1 MKRSVLFI
9 SSVGVMTSHVYALEA
24 DQQAV
29 TNLPT
34 ISVKADKEIS
44 LKQEV
49 WQASSATKGLMQL
62 KDVPQIVNVVPKQ
75 VLREQTVTSMQGA
88 LQNVAGLS
96 FSVGD
101 GQRDQVMIRGFSAIT
116 DNYVDGIRD
125 DALYFRDMSNVERI
139 EVLKGPASVLY
150 GRGSAGGLVNKINKK
165 PIDQSL
171 REVSLI
177 GSTTG
182 QRRAEVDVNEKVAE
196 NVKVRLTGAV
206 EDSDGY
212 RDQAFL
218 KRQAVAPSVQWDITD
233 KTKLLLQ
240 ADYLHDNR
248 LADQGFPT
256 DPITG
261 KPVKTNPK
269 TFYGALNGKE
279 VGDVDTEISNQTISL
294 DHEFNDNFKYHG
306 AVRHYN
312 YSLDR
317 QYSVVSHQD
326 PDKNKLPA
334 DQIQLSQNKRI
345 RNEDG
350 VYVQQEL
357 SALFNTGFLKHNTL
371 IGVEY
376 SKQHKDEL
384 VWSKARQITN
394 IFNPQLENWTPLD
407 TNIDADTNNTNTF
420 ENYGVYLQDLMTVTD
435 QLKVLVGLRYDN
447 LSQDRDD
454 QSSKNVD
461 LNRTD
466 NTYSPRIGVVYQPVN
481 NLSLY
486 TSYNRSFQ
494 PLADSFV
501 FYKNSDDLRPTK
513 TENYEI
519 GAKWDVNDQ
528 LNVTLALFEMSQT
541 NIQNKDPNDPKGLT
555 AILAGEQKTKGV
567 ELSLTGH
574 LTDQLSVLAGYSYM
588 DGKIEKSAIGFTGN
602 HSALTPNNT
611 ANLWLKY
618 QINDHWYAA
627 VGGRGESSRFSAS
640 DNKNVLPGYAVVN
653 AALGYQSE
661 RYDVNLNL
669 NNLFDRDYFVSG
681 HSGANDSNMMGDPL
695 NAQVALRYRF

>member
-1 MKRSVLFI
+1 MKRSILFI
-9 SSVGVMTSHVYALEA
+9 SSVGVITGQVYAAET
-24 DQQAV
+24 DSQAV

-34 ISVKADKEIS
+34 ISVKAEKEIS

-49 WQASSATKGLMQL
+49 GQASSATKGLMQL

-75 VLREQTVTSMQGA
+75 ILREQTVTSMQGA

-125 DALYFRDMSNVERI
+125 DALYFRDMSNVERV

-165 PIDQSL
+165 PMDESL

-177 GSTTG
+177 GGTTG

-218 KRQAVAPSVQWDITD
+218 KRQAVAPSVQWDISD

-240 ADYLHDNR
+240 ADYLHDDR

-279 VGDVDTEISNQTISL
+279 VGDVDTEISSQTISL
-294 DHEFNDNFKYHG
+294 DHEFNDQLKYHG

-317 QYSVVSHQD
+317 QYSVDTH
-326 PDKNKLPA
+326 PA
-334 DQIQLSQNKRI
+334 DKSKITLTQNKRL

-350 VYVQQEL
+350 VYLQQEL

-371 IGVEY
+371 IGAEY

-394 IFNPQLENWTPLD
+394 IFNPQLENWAPLD
-407 TNIDADTNNTNTF
+407 TSVAAGTNNSNTF
-420 ENYGVYLQDLMTVTD
+420 ENYGIYLQDLMTVTD

-447 LSQDRDD
+447 LSQDRNNKVKP
-454 QSSKNVD
+454 QI

-466 NTYSPRIGVVYQPVN
+466 NTYSPRIGLVYQPVN

-501 FYKNSDDLRPTK
+501 LYTNSADLSPTK
-513 TENYEI
+513 TENVEV

-541 NIQNKDPNDPKGLT
+541 NIQNQDPANPNQAL
-555 AILAGEQKTKGV
+555 LAGEQKTKGV
-567 ELSLTGH
+567 ELSLIGQ

-588 DGKIEKSAIGFTGN
+588 DGTIEKSAIGLTGN

-627 VGGRGESSRFSAS
+627 VGGRGESSRFSAP

>member
-1 MKRSVLFI
+1 MKRSILFI
-9 SSVGVMTSHVYALEA
+9 SSVGVITGQVYAAET
-24 DQQAV
+24 DSQAV

-34 ISVKADKEIS
+34 ISVKAEKEIS

-49 WQASSATKGLMQL
+49 GQASSATKGLMQL

-75 VLREQTVTSMQGA
+75 ILREQTVTSMQGA

-125 DALYFRDMSNVERI
+125 DALYFRDMSNVERV

-165 PIDQSL
+165 PMDQSL

-218 KRQAVAPSVQWDITD
+218 KRQAVAPSLQWDISD

-240 ADYLHDNR
+240 ADYLHDDR

-279 VGDVDTEISNQTISL
+279 VGDVDTEISSQTISL
-294 DHEFNDNFKYHG
+294 DHEFNDQLKYHG

-317 QYSVVSHQD
+317 QYSVDTH
-326 PDKNKLPA
+326 PA
-334 DQIQLSQNKRI
+334 DKSKITLTQNKRL

-371 IGVEY
+371 IGAEY

-394 IFNPQLENWTPLD
+394 IFNPQLENWAPLD
-407 TNIDADTNNTNTF
+407 TSVAAGTNNSNTF
-420 ENYGVYLQDLMTVTD
+420 ENYGIYLQDLMTVTD

-447 LSQDRDD
+447 LSQDRNNKVKP
-454 QSSKNVD
+454 QI

-466 NTYSPRIGVVYQPVN
+466 NTYSPRIGLVYQPVN

-501 FYKNSDDLRPTK
+501 LYTNSADLSPTK
-513 TENYEI
+513 TENVEV

-541 NIQNKDPNDPKGLT
+541 NIQNQDPANPTQAL
-555 AILAGEQKTKGV
+555 LAGEQKTKGV
-567 ELSLTGH
+567 ELSLTGQ

-588 DGKIEKSAIGFTGN
+588 DGKIEKSTIGFTGN

-627 VGGRGESSRFSAS
+627 VGGRGESSRFSAP

-661 RYDVNLNL
+661 RYDVNFNL

>member
-49 WQASSATKGLMQL
+49 GQASSATKGLMQL

-165 PIDQSL
+165 PMDQSL

-279 VGDVDTEISNQTISL
+279 VGDVDTEISSQTISL

-350 VYVQQEL
+350 IYVQQEL

-371 IGVEY
+371 IGAEY

-407 TNIDADTNNTNTF
+407 INIDADTNNTNTF

-567 ELSLTGH
+567 ELSLAGQ
-574 LTDQLSVLAGYSYM
+574 LTEQLSVLAGYSYM

-627 VGGRGESSRFSAS
+627 VGGRGESSRFSAP

-681 HSGANDSNMMGDPL
+681 HSGANDSNMMGVPL

>member
-1 MKRSVLFI
+1 
-9 SSVGVMTSHVYALEA
+9 MTSHVYALEA

>member
-1 MKRSVLFI
+1 MKRSILFI
-9 SSVGVMTSHVYALEA
+9 SSVGVMTSHVYAVEA
-24 DQQAV
+24 EQQAV

-34 ISVKADKEIS
+34 ISVKAEKEKS

-49 WQASSATKGLMQL
+49 GQASSATKGLVQL

-165 PIDQSL
+165 PMDESL

-177 GSTTG
+177 GGTTG

-218 KRQAVAPSVQWDITD
+218 KRQAVAPSLQWDISD
-233 KTKLLLQ
+233 KTKLLIQ
-240 ADYLHDNR
+240 ADYLHDDR

-279 VGDVDTEISNQTISL
+279 VGDVDTEISSQTISL
-294 DHEFNDNFKYHG
+294 DHEFNDNLKYHG

-317 QYSVVSHQD
+317 QYSVDSHQ
-326 PDKNKLPA
+326 KLPA
-334 DQIQLSQNKRI
+334 DQIQLTQNKRL

-357 SALFNTGFLKHNTL
+357 SSLFNTGFLKHNTL
-371 IGVEY
+371 IGAEY
-376 SKQHKDEL
+376 SKQHKDEF

-394 IFNPQLENWTPLD
+394 IFNPELENWAPLD
-407 TNIDADTNNTNTF
+407 TSVAAETNNSNTF
-420 ENYGVYLQDLMTVTD
+420 ENYGIYLQDLMTVTD

-447 LSQDRDD
+447 LSQDRNNKVKS
-454 QSSKNVD
+454 QI

-466 NTYSPRIGVVYQPVN
+466 NTYSPRIGVVYQPVSN
-481 NLSLY
+481 ISFY

-501 FYKNSDDLRPTK
+501 LYKNSDDLSPTK
-513 TENYEI
+513 TENVEV

-541 NIQNKDPNDPKGLT
+541 NIQNQDPANPNQAL
-555 AILAGEQKTKGV
+555 LAGEQKTKGV
-567 ELSLTGH
+567 ELSLTGQ

-588 DGKIEKSAIGFTGN
+588 DGKIEKSAIGLTGN

-611 ANLWLKY
+611 VNLWLKY
-618 QINDHWYAA
+618 QLNDHWYAA
-627 VGGRGESSRFSAS
+627 VGGRGESSRFSAP

-653 AALGYQSE
+653 AAVGYQSE

-695 NAQVALRYRF
+695 NAQIALRYRF

>member
-1 MKRSVLFI
+1 MKRSILFI
-9 SSVGVMTSHVYALEA
+9 SSFGVITGHVYAAEA
-24 DQQAV
+24 DSQAV

-34 ISVKADKEIS
+34 ISVKAEKEKS

-49 WQASSATKGLMQL
+49 GQASSATKGLMQL
-62 KDVPQIVNVVPKQ
+62 KDVPQIVNVVPNQ
-75 VLREQTVTSMQGA
+75 ILREQTVTSMQGA

-116 DNYVDGIRD
+116 DNYIDGIRD
-125 DALYFRDMSNVERI
+125 DALYFRDMSNVERV

-165 PIDQSL
+165 PIDESL

-218 KRQAVAPSVQWDITD
+218 KRQAVAPSVQWDISD

-240 ADYLHDNR
+240 ADYLHDDR

-261 KPVKTNPK
+261 KSVKTNPK

-279 VGDVDTEISNQTISL
+279 VGDVDTEISSQTISL
-294 DHEFNDNFKYHG
+294 DHEFNDQLKYHG

-317 QYSVVSHQD
+317 QYSVISHQD
-326 PDKNKLPA
+326 PKKNKLPA
-334 DQIQLSQNKRI
+334 DQIQLTQNKRL

-357 SALFNTGFLKHNTL
+357 SGLFNTGFLKHNTL
-371 IGVEY
+371 IGAEY

-394 IFNPQLENWTPLD
+394 IFNPELENWAPLD
-407 TNIDADTNNTNTF
+407 TSIAAETNNSNTF
-420 ENYGVYLQDLMTVTD
+420 ETYGIYLQDLMTVTD

-447 LSQDRDD
+447 LSQDRNNKVKS
-454 QSSKNVD
+454 QI

-466 NTYSPRIGVVYQPVN
+466 NTYSPRIGFVYQPLS

-501 FYKNSDDLRPTK
+501 LYTNSADLSPTK
-513 TENYEI
+513 TENVEV

-541 NIQNKDPNDPKGLT
+541 NIQNQDPANPNQAL
-555 AILAGEQKTKGV
+555 LAGEQKTKGV
-567 ELSLTGH
+567 ELSLTGQ

-588 DGKIEKSAIGFTGN
+588 DGTIEKSAIGLTGN

-627 VGGRGESSRFSAS
+627 VGGRGESSRFSAP

-653 AALGYQSE
+653 AALGYQSA

-681 HSGANDSNMMGDPL
+681 HSNANDSNMMGDPL

>member
-1 MKRSVLFI
+1 MKRSILFI
-9 SSVGVMTSHVYALEA
+9 SSVGVITGHVYAAET
-24 DQQAV
+24 DSQAV

-34 ISVKADKEIS
+34 ISVKAEKENS

-49 WQASSATKGLMQL
+49 GQASSATKGLMQL

-75 VLREQTVTSMQGA
+75 ILREQTVTSMQGA

-125 DALYFRDMSNVERI
+125 DALYFRDMSNVERV

-165 PIDQSL
+165 PMDQSL

-212 RDQAFL
+212 RNQAFL

-240 ADYLHDNR
+240 ADYLHDDR

-279 VGDVDTEISNQTISL
+279 VGDVDTEISSQTISL
-294 DHEFNDNFKYHG
+294 DHEFNNQLKYHG

-326 PDKNKLPA
+326 SKKNKLPA
-334 DQIQLSQNKRI
+334 DQIQLSQSKRI

-350 VYVQQEL
+350 VYIQQEL
-357 SALFNTGFLKHNTL
+357 STLFNTGFLKHNTL
-371 IGVEY
+371 IGAEY

-394 IFNPQLENWTPLD
+394 IFNPELENWAPLD
-407 TNIDADTNNTNTF
+407 TSIAAETNNSNTF
-420 ENYGVYLQDLMTVTD
+420 ETYGIYLQDLMTVTD

-447 LSQDRDD
+447 LSQDRNNKVKS
-454 QSSKNVD
+454 QI

-466 NTYSPRIGVVYQPVN
+466 NTYSPRIGLVYQPLS

-501 FYKNSDDLRPTK
+501 LYTNSADLSPTK
-513 TENYEI
+513 TENVEV

-541 NIQNKDPNDPKGLT
+541 NIQNQDPANPNQAL
-555 AILAGEQKTKGV
+555 LAGEQKTKGV
-567 ELSLTGH
+567 ELSLTGQ

-588 DGKIEKSAIGFTGN
+588 DGKIEKSTVGFTGN

-627 VGGRGESSRFSAS
+627 VGGRGESSRFSAP

>member
-1 MKRSVLFI
+1 MKRSILFI
-9 SSVGVMTSHVYALEA
+9 SSVGVITGHVYAAET
-24 DQQAV
+24 DSQAV

-34 ISVKADKEIS
+34 ISVKADKENS

-49 WQASSATKGLMQL
+49 GQASSATKGLMQL

-75 VLREQTVTSMQGA
+75 ILREQTVTSMQGA

-125 DALYFRDMSNVERI
+125 DALYFRDMSNVERV

-165 PIDQSL
+165 PMDQSL

-240 ADYLHDNR
+240 ADYLHDDR

-279 VGDVDTEISNQTISL
+279 VGDVDTEISSQTISL
-294 DHEFNDNFKYHG
+294 DHEFNDQLKYHG

-326 PDKNKLPA
+326 SKKNKLPA
-334 DQIQLSQNKRI
+334 DQIQLSQSKRI

-350 VYVQQEL
+350 VYIQQEL
-357 SALFNTGFLKHNTL
+357 STLFNTGFLKHNTL
-371 IGVEY
+371 IGAEY

-394 IFNPQLENWTPLD
+394 IFNPELENWAPLD
-407 TNIDADTNNTNTF
+407 TSIAAETNNSNTF
-420 ENYGVYLQDLMTVTD
+420 ETYGIYLQDLMTVTD

-447 LSQDRDD
+447 LSQDRNNKVKS
-454 QSSKNVD
+454 QI

-466 NTYSPRIGVVYQPVN
+466 NTYSPRIGLVYQPLS

-501 FYKNSDDLRPTK
+501 LYTNSADLSPTK
-513 TENYEI
+513 TENVEV

-541 NIQNKDPNDPKGLT
+541 NIQNQDPANPNQAL
-555 AILAGEQKTKGV
+555 LAGEQKTKGV
-567 ELSLTGH
+567 ELSLTGQ

-588 DGKIEKSAIGFTGN
+588 DGKIEKSTVGFTGN

-627 VGGRGESSRFSAS
+627 VGGRGESSRFSAP

>member
-1 MKRSVLFI
+1 MKRSILFI
-9 SSVGVMTSHVYALEA
+9 SSVGVITGHVYAAET
-24 DQQAV
+24 DSQAV

-34 ISVKADKEIS
+34 ISVKAEKENS

-49 WQASSATKGLMQL
+49 GQASSATKGLMQL

-75 VLREQTVTSMQGA
+75 ILREQTVTSMQGA

-125 DALYFRDMSNVERI
+125 DALYFRDMSNVERV

-165 PIDQSL
+165 PMDQSL

-240 ADYLHDNR
+240 ADYLHDDR

-279 VGDVDTEISNQTISL
+279 VGDVDTEISSQTISL
-294 DHEFNDNFKYHG
+294 DHEFNDQLKYHG

-326 PDKNKLPA
+326 SKKNKLPA
-334 DQIQLSQNKRI
+334 DQIQLSQSKRI

-350 VYVQQEL
+350 VYIQQEL
-357 SALFNTGFLKHNTL
+357 STLFNTGFLKHNTL
-371 IGVEY
+371 IGAEY

-394 IFNPQLENWTPLD
+394 IFNPELENWAPLD
-407 TNIDADTNNTNTF
+407 TSIAAETNNSNTF
-420 ENYGVYLQDLMTVTD
+420 ETYGIYLQDLMTVTD

-447 LSQDRDD
+447 LSQDRNNKVKS
-454 QSSKNVD
+454 QI

-466 NTYSPRIGVVYQPVN
+466 NTYSPRIGLVYQPLS

-501 FYKNSDDLRPTK
+501 LYTNSADLSPTK
-513 TENYEI
+513 TENVEV

-541 NIQNKDPNDPKGLT
+541 NIQNQDPANPNQAL
-555 AILAGEQKTKGV
+555 LAGEQKTKGV
-567 ELSLTGH
+567 ELSLTGQ

-588 DGKIEKSAIGFTGN
+588 DGKIEKSTVGFTGN

-627 VGGRGESSRFSAS
+627 VGGRGESSRFSAP
-640 DNKNVLPGYAVVN
+640 DNKNILPGYAVVN

>member
-1 MKRSVLFI
+1 MKRSILFI
-9 SSVGVMTSHVYALEA
+9 SSVGVMTSHVYAVEA
-24 DQQAV
+24 EQQAV

-34 ISVKADKEIS
+34 ISVKAEKEKS

-49 WQASSATKGLMQL
+49 GQASSATKGLMQL

-165 PIDQSL
+165 PMDESL

-177 GSTTG
+177 GGTTG

-196 NVKVRLTGAV
+196 NVKVRLTGTF
-206 EDSDGY
+206 ENSDGY

-218 KRQAVAPSVQWDITD
+218 KRQAVAPSLQWDITD
-233 KTKLLLQ
+233 KTKLLIQ

-279 VGDVDTEISNQTISL
+279 VGDVDTEISSQTISL
-294 DHEFNDNFKYHG
+294 DHEFNDNLKYHG

-317 QYSVVSHQD
+317 QYSVDSHQ
-326 PDKNKLPA
+326 KLPA
-334 DQIQLSQNKRI
+334 DQIQLTQNKRL

-357 SALFNTGFLKHNTL
+357 SSLFNTGFLKHNTL
-371 IGVEY
+371 IGAEY

-394 IFNPQLENWTPLD
+394 IFNPKLENWAPLD
-407 TNIDADTNNTNTF
+407 TSVAAETNNSNTF
-420 ENYGVYLQDLMTVTD
+420 ENYGIYLQDLMTVTD

-447 LSQDRDD
+447 LSQDRNNKVKS
-454 QSSKNVD
+454 QI

-466 NTYSPRIGVVYQPVN
+466 NTYSPRIGVVYQP
-481 NLSLY
+481 LSNISFY

-501 FYKNSDDLRPTK
+501 LYKNSDDLSPTK
-513 TENYEI
+513 TENVEV

-541 NIQNKDPNDPKGLT
+541 NIQNQDPANPNQAL
-555 AILAGEQKTKGV
+555 LAGEQKTKGV
-567 ELSLTGH
+567 ELSLTGQ

-588 DGKIEKSAIGFTGN
+588 DGKIEKSAIGLTGN

-611 ANLWLKY
+611 VNLWLKY
-618 QINDHWYAA
+618 QLNDHWYAA
-627 VGGRGESSRFSAS
+627 VGGRGESSRFSAP

-653 AALGYQSE
+653 AAVGYQSE

-681 HSGANDSNMMGDPL
+681 HSNANDSNMMSDPL
-695 NAQVALRYRF
+695 NAQIALRYRF

>member
-1 MKRSVLFI
+1 MKRSILFI
-9 SSVGVMTSHVYALEA
+9 SSVGVMTSHVYAVEA
-24 DQQAV
+24 EQQAV

-34 ISVKADKEIS
+34 ISVKAEKEQS

-49 WQASSATKGLMQL
+49 GQASTATKGLMQL

-165 PIDQSL
+165 PLDESL

-177 GSTTG
+177 GGTTG

-218 KRQAVAPSVQWDITD
+218 KRQAVAPSLQWDISD
-233 KTKLLLQ
+233 KTKLLIQ
-240 ADYLHDNR
+240 ADYLHDDR

-279 VGDVDTEISNQTISL
+279 VGDVDTEISSQTISL
-294 DHEFNDNFKYHG
+294 DHEFNDNLKYHG

-317 QYSVVSHQD
+317 QYSVDSHQD
-326 PDKNKLPA
+326 PKKNKLPA
-334 DQIQLSQNKRI
+334 DQIQLSQSKRI

-371 IGVEY
+371 IGAEY

-384 VWSKARQITN
+384 VWSKFRQITN
-394 IFNPQLENWTPLD
+394 IFNPELENWAPLD
-407 TNIDADTNNTNTF
+407 TSVAAGTNNTNTF

-447 LSQDRDD
+447 LSQDRNDKT
-454 QSSKNVD
+454 SNNLD
-461 LNRTD
+461 LSRTD
-466 NTYSPRIGVVYQPVN
+466 NTYSPRIGVVYQPVS
-481 NLSLY
+481 NLSFY

-494 PLADSFV
+494 PLADAFV
-501 FYKNSDDLRPTK
+501 FYKNSDDLKPTK
-513 TENYEI
+513 TENYEV

-541 NIQNKDPNDPKGLT
+541 NIQNKDPNDPKGLS

-567 ELSLTGH
+567 ELSVAGQ

-588 DGKIEKSAIGFTGN
+588 DGKIEKSTLGFTGN

-627 VGGRGESSRFSAS
+627 VGGRGESSRFSAP

-661 RYDVNLNL
+661 RYDVNFNL

-695 NAQVALRYRF
+695 NAQIALRYRF

>member
-1 MKRSVLFI
+1 MKRSILFI
-9 SSVGVMTSHVYALEA
+9 SSVGVMTSHVYAVEA
-24 DQQAV
+24 EQQAV

-34 ISVKADKEIS
+34 ISVKAEKEQS

-49 WQASSATKGLMQL
+49 GQASTATKGLMQL

-165 PIDQSL
+165 PMDESL

-177 GSTTG
+177 GGTTG

-196 NVKVRLTGAV
+196 NVKFRLTGAV

-218 KRQAVAPSVQWDITD
+218 KRQAVAPSLQWDISD
-233 KTKLLLQ
+233 KTKLLIQ

-279 VGDVDTEISNQTISL
+279 VGDVDTEISSQTISL
-294 DHEFNDNFKYHG
+294 DHEFNDNLKYHG

-317 QYSVVSHQD
+317 QYSVDSHQ
-326 PDKNKLPA
+326 KLPA
-334 DQIQLSQNKRI
+334 DQIQLTQNKRL

-357 SALFNTGFLKHNTL
+357 SSLFNTGFLKHNTL
-371 IGVEY
+371 IGAEY

-394 IFNPQLENWTPLD
+394 IFNPELENWAPLD
-407 TNIDADTNNTNTF
+407 TSVAAETNNSNTF
-420 ENYGVYLQDLMTVTD
+420 ENYGIYLQDLMTVTD

-447 LSQDRDD
+447 LSQDRNNKVKS
-454 QSSKNVD
+454 QI

-466 NTYSPRIGVVYQPVN
+466 NTYSPRIGVVYQPVSN
-481 NLSLY
+481 ISLY

-501 FYKNSDDLRPTK
+501 LYKNSDDLSPTK
-513 TENYEI
+513 TENIEV

-541 NIQNKDPNDPKGLT
+541 NIQNQDPNDPKGLS

-567 ELSLTGH
+567 ELSLTGQ

-588 DGKIEKSAIGFTGN
+588 DGKIEKSAIGLTGN

-611 ANLWLKY
+611 VNLWLKY
-618 QINDHWYAA
+618 QLNDHWYAA
-627 VGGRGESSRFSAS
+627 VGGRGESSRFSAP

-653 AALGYQSE
+653 AAVGYQSE
-661 RYDVNLNL
+661 HYDVNLNL

-681 HSGANDSNMMGDPL
+681 HSNANDSNMMGDPL
-695 NAQVALRYRF
+695 NAQIALRYRF

>member
-1 MKRSVLFI
+1 MKRSILFI
-9 SSVGVMTSHVYALEA
+9 SSVGVITGQVYAAET
-24 DQQAV
+24 DSQAV

-34 ISVKADKEIS
+34 ISVKAEKEIS

-49 WQASSATKGLMQL
+49 EQASSATKGLMQL

-75 VLREQTVTSMQGA
+75 ILREQTVTSMQGA

-125 DALYFRDMSNVERI
+125 DALYFRDMSNVERV

-165 PIDQSL
+165 PMDESL

-177 GSTTG
+177 GGTTG

-218 KRQAVAPSVQWDITD
+218 KRQAVAPSVQWDISD

-240 ADYLHDNR
+240 ADYLHDDR

-279 VGDVDTEISNQTISL
+279 VGDVDTEISSQTISL
-294 DHEFNDNFKYHG
+294 DHEFNDQLKYHG

-317 QYSVVSHQD
+317 QYSVDTH
-326 PDKNKLPA
+326 PA
-334 DQIQLSQNKRI
+334 DKSKITLTQNKRL

-371 IGVEY
+371 IGAEY

-394 IFNPQLENWTPLD
+394 IFNPQLENWAPLD
-407 TNIDADTNNTNTF
+407 TSVAAGTNNSNTF
-420 ENYGVYLQDLMTVTD
+420 ENYGIYLQDLMTVTD

-447 LSQDRDD
+447 LSQDRNNKVKP
-454 QSSKNVD
+454 QI

-466 NTYSPRIGVVYQPVN
+466 NTYSPRIGLVYQPVN

-501 FYKNSDDLRPTK
+501 LYTNSADLSPTK
-513 TENYEI
+513 TENVEV

-541 NIQNKDPNDPKGLT
+541 NIQNQDPANPTQAL
-555 AILAGEQKTKGV
+555 LAGEQKTKGV
-567 ELSLTGH
+567 ELSLTGQ

-588 DGKIEKSAIGFTGN
+588 DGKIEKSTIGFTGN

-627 VGGRGESSRFSAS
+627 VGGRGESSRFSAP

>member
-1 MKRSVLFI
+1 MKRSILFI
-9 SSVGVMTSHVYALEA
+9 SSFGVITGHVYAAEA
-24 DQQAV
+24 DSQAV

-34 ISVKADKEIS
+34 ISVKAEKEKN

-49 WQASSATKGLMQL
+49 GQASSATKGLMQL

-75 VLREQTVTSMQGA
+75 ILREQTVTSMQGA

-125 DALYFRDMSNVERI
+125 DALYFRDMSNVERV

-165 PIDQSL
+165 PMDESL

-218 KRQAVAPSVQWDITD
+218 KRQAVAPSVQWDISD

-240 ADYLHDNR
+240 ADYLHDDR

-256 DPITG
+256 DPLTG

-279 VGDVDTEISNQTISL
+279 VGDVDTEISSQTISL
-294 DHEFNDNFKYHG
+294 DHEFNDQLKYHG

-326 PDKNKLPA
+326 SKKNKLPA
-334 DQIQLSQNKRI
+334 DQIQLSQSKRI

-357 SALFNTGFLKHNTL
+357 SGLFNTGFLKHNIL
-371 IGVEY
+371 IGAEY

-394 IFNPQLENWTPLD
+394 IFNPELENWAALD
-407 TNIDADTNNTNTF
+407 TNVAAGTNNSNTF
-420 ENYGVYLQDLMTVTD
+420 ENYGMYLQDLMTVTD

-447 LSQDRDD
+447 LSQDRNDKVKS
-454 QSSKNVD
+454 QI

-466 NTYSPRIGVVYQPVN
+466 NTYSPRIGLVYQPLS

-501 FYKNSDDLRPTK
+501 LYTNSADLSPTK
-513 TENYEI
+513 TENYEV

-541 NIQNKDPNDPKGLT
+541 NIQNQDPSNPNQAL
-555 AILAGEQKTKGV
+555 LVGEQKTKGV
-567 ELSLTGH
+567 ELSLTGQ

-588 DGKIEKSAIGFTGN
+588 DGKIEKSTIWFTGN

-627 VGGRGESSRFSAS
+627 VGGRGESSRFSAP
-640 DNKNVLPGYAVVN
+640 DNKNILPGYAVVN

>member
-1 MKRSVLFI
+1 MKRSILFI
-9 SSVGVMTSHVYALEA
+9 SSVGVMTSHVYAVEA
-24 DQQAV
+24 EQQAV

-34 ISVKADKEIS
+34 ISVKAEKEQS

-49 WQASSATKGLMQL
+49 GQASTATKGLMQL

-165 PIDQSL
+165 PMDESL
-171 REVSLI
+171 HEVSLI
-177 GSTTG
+177 GGTTG
-182 QRRAEVDVNEKVAE
+182 QRRAEVDVNERVAE

-218 KRQAVAPSVQWDITD
+218 KRQAVAPSLQWDISD
-233 KTKLLLQ
+233 KTKLLIQ
-240 ADYLHDNR
+240 ADYLHDDR

-279 VGDVDTEISNQTISL
+279 VGDVDTEISSQTISL
-294 DHEFNDNFKYHG
+294 DHEFNDNLKYHG

-317 QYSVVSHQD
+317 QYSVDSHQD
-326 PDKNKLPA
+326 SAKNKLPA
-334 DQIQLSQNKRI
+334 DQIQLTQNKRI

-357 SALFNTGFLKHNTL
+357 SSLFNTGFLKHNTL
-371 IGVEY
+371 IGAEY

-394 IFNPQLENWTPLD
+394 IFNPELENWAPLD
-407 TNIDADTNNTNTF
+407 TSVAAETNNSNTF
-420 ENYGVYLQDLMTVTD
+420 ENYGIYLQDLMTVTD

-447 LSQDRDD
+447 LSQDRNNKVKS
-454 QSSKNVD
+454 QI

-466 NTYSPRIGVVYQPVN
+466 NTYSPRIGVVYQPVSN
-481 NLSLY
+481 ISLY

-501 FYKNSDDLRPTK
+501 LYKNSDDLSPTK
-513 TENYEI
+513 TENIEV

-541 NIQNKDPNDPKGLT
+541 NIQNQDPANPNQAL
-555 AILAGEQKTKGV
+555 LAGEQKTKGV
-567 ELSLTGH
+567 ELSLTGQ

-588 DGKIEKSAIGFTGN
+588 DGKIEKSAIGLTGN
-602 HSALTPNNT
+602 RSALTPNNT

-618 QINDHWYAA
+618 QMNDHWYAA
-627 VGGRGESSRFSAS
+627 VGGRGESSRFSAP

-681 HSGANDSNMMGDPL
+681 HSNANDSNMMGDPL
-695 NAQVALRYRF
+695 NAQIALRYRF

>member
-1 MKRSVLFI
+1 MKRSILFI
-9 SSVGVMTSHVYALEA
+9 SSVGVITGQVYAAET
-24 DQQAV
+24 DSQAV

-34 ISVKADKEIS
+34 ISVKAEKENS

-49 WQASSATKGLMQL
+49 GQASSATKGLMQL

-75 VLREQTVTSMQGA
+75 ILREQTVTSMQGA

-125 DALYFRDMSNVERI
+125 DALYFRDMSNVERV

-165 PIDQSL
+165 PMDQSL

-240 ADYLHDNR
+240 ADYLHDDR

-279 VGDVDTEISNQTISL
+279 VGDVDTEISSQTISL
-294 DHEFNDNFKYHG
+294 DHEFNNQLKYHG

-317 QYSVVSHQD
+317 QYSVASHQD
-326 PDKNKLPA
+326 SKKNKLPA
-334 DQIQLSQNKRI
+334 DQIQLSQSKRI

-350 VYVQQEL
+350 VYIQQEL
-357 SALFNTGFLKHNTL
+357 STLFNTGFLKHNTL
-371 IGVEY
+371 IGAEY

-384 VWSKARQITN
+384 VWSKARQIIN
-394 IFNPQLENWTPLD
+394 IFNPQLENWAPLD
-407 TNIDADTNNTNTF
+407 TSIAAETNNSNTF
-420 ENYGVYLQDLMTVTD
+420 ETYGIYLQDLMTVTD

-447 LSQDRDD
+447 LSQDRNNKVKS
-454 QSSKNVD
+454 QI

-466 NTYSPRIGVVYQPVN
+466 NTYSPRIGLVYQPLS

-501 FYKNSDDLRPTK
+501 LYTNSADLSPTK
-513 TENYEI
+513 TENVEV

-541 NIQNKDPNDPKGLT
+541 NIQNQDPANPNQAL
-555 AILAGEQKTKGV
+555 LAGEQKTKGV
-567 ELSLTGH
+567 ELSLTGQ

-588 DGKIEKSAIGFTGN
+588 DGKIEKSTVGFTGN

-627 VGGRGESSRFSAS
+627 VGGRGESSRFSAP

>member
-49 WQASSATKGLMQL
+49 GQASSATKGLMQL

-279 VGDVDTEISNQTISL
+279 VGDVDTEISSQTISL

-306 AVRHYN
+306 TVRHYN

-350 VYVQQEL
+350 IYVQQEL

-371 IGVEY
+371 IGAEY

-627 VGGRGESSRFSAS
+627 VGGRGESSRFSAP

>member
-49 WQASSATKGLMQL
+49 GQASSATKGLMQL

-139 EVLKGPASVLY
+139 EVLKGPASELY

-279 VGDVDTEISNQTISL
+279 VGDVDTEISSQTISL

>member
-1 MKRSVLFI
+1 MKRSILFI
-9 SSVGVMTSHVYALEA
+9 SSVGVMTSHVYAVEA
-24 DQQAV
+24 EQQAV

-34 ISVKADKEIS
+34 ISVKAEKEKS

-49 WQASSATKGLMQL
+49 GQASSATKGLVQL

-165 PIDQSL
+165 PMDESL

-177 GSTTG
+177 GGTTG

-196 NVKVRLTGAV
+196 NVKFRLTGAV

-218 KRQAVAPSVQWDITD
+218 KRQAVAPSLQWDISD
-233 KTKLLLQ
+233 KTKLLIQ
-240 ADYLHDNR
+240 ADYLHDDR

-279 VGDVDTEISNQTISL
+279 VGDVDTEISSQTISL
-294 DHEFNDNFKYHG
+294 DHEFNDNLKYHG

-317 QYSVVSHQD
+317 QYSVDSHQD
-326 PDKNKLPA
+326 PNKNKLPA
-334 DQIQLSQNKRI
+334 DQIQLSQNKRL

-357 SALFNTGFLKHNTL
+357 SSLFNTGFLKHNTL
-371 IGVEY
+371 IGAEY

-384 VWSKARQITN
+384 VWSEFRQITN
-394 IFNPQLENWTPLD
+394 IFNPELENWAQLD
-407 TNIDADTNNTNTF
+407 TNVPANTNNTNTF

-454 QSSKNVD
+454 QTSKNVD

-466 NTYSPRIGVVYQPVN
+466 NTYSPRIGVVYQPVK

-494 PLADSFV
+494 PLADTFV
-501 FYKNSDDLRPTK
+501 FYQNSDDLTPTK

-519 GAKWDVNDQ
+519 GAKWDVNDH

-541 NIQNKDPNDPKGLT
+541 NIQNKDPNDPKGLS

-567 ELSLTGH
+567 ELSVAGQ

-588 DGKIEKSAIGFTGN
+588 DGKIEESTIGFTGN

-627 VGGRGESSRFSAS
+627 VGGRGESSRFSAP

-653 AALGYQSE
+653 AAVGYQSE

-695 NAQVALRYRF
+695 NAQIALRYRF

>member
-49 WQASSATKGLMQL
+49 GQASSATKGLMQL

-279 VGDVDTEISNQTISL
+279 VGDVDTEISSQTISL

-334 DQIQLSQNKRI
+334 DQIQLSHNKRI

>member
-1 MKRSVLFI
+1 MKRSILFI
-9 SSVGVMTSHVYALEA
+9 SSVGVMTSHVYAVEA
-24 DQQAV
+24 EQQAV

-34 ISVKADKEIS
+34 ISVKAEKEQS

-49 WQASSATKGLMQL
+49 GQASTATKGLMQL

-165 PIDQSL
+165 PMDESL
-171 REVSLI
+171 HELSLI
-177 GSTTG
+177 GGTTG

-218 KRQAVAPSVQWDITD
+218 KRQAVAPSLQWDISD
-233 KTKLLLQ
+233 KTKLLIQ
-240 ADYLHDNR
+240 ADYLHDDR

-256 DPITG
+256 DPITC

-279 VGDVDTEISNQTISL
+279 VGDVDTEISSQTISL
-294 DHEFNDNFKYHG
+294 DHEFNDNLKYHG

-317 QYSVVSHQD
+317 QYSVDSHQD
-326 PDKNKLPA
+326 SAKNKLPA
-334 DQIQLSQNKRI
+334 DQIQLTQNKRL

-357 SALFNTGFLKHNTL
+357 SSLFNTGFLKHNTL
-371 IGVEY
+371 IGAEY

-394 IFNPQLENWTPLD
+394 IFNPELENWAPLD
-407 TNIDADTNNTNTF
+407 TSVAAETNNSNTF
-420 ENYGVYLQDLMTVTD
+420 ENYGIYLQDLMTVTD

-447 LSQDRDD
+447 LSQDRNNKVKS
-454 QSSKNVD
+454 QI

-466 NTYSPRIGVVYQPVN
+466 NTYSPRIGVVYQPVSN
-481 NLSLY
+481 ISLY

-501 FYKNSDDLRPTK
+501 LYKNSDDLSPTK
-513 TENYEI
+513 TENIEV

-541 NIQNKDPNDPKGLT
+541 NIQNQDPTDSTL
-555 AILAGEQKTKGV
+555 AVLAGEQKTKGV
-567 ELSLTGH
+567 ELSLTGQ

-588 DGKIEKSAIGFTGN
+588 DGKIEKSAIGLTGN
-602 HSALTPNNT
+602 RSALTPNNT

-618 QINDHWYAA
+618 QMNDHWYAA
-627 VGGRGESSRFSAS
+627 IGGRGESSRFSAP

-661 RYDVNLNL
+661 RYDVNFNL

-695 NAQVALRYRF
+695 NAQIALRYRF

>member
-1 MKRSVLFI
+1 
-9 SSVGVMTSHVYALEA
+9 MTSHVYALEA

-447 LSQDRDD
+447 LSQDRHD

>member
-1 MKRSVLFI
+1 MKRSILFI
-9 SSVGVMTSHVYALEA
+9 SSVGVMTSHVYAVEA
-24 DQQAV
+24 EQQAV

-34 ISVKADKEIS
+34 ISVKAEKEKS

-49 WQASSATKGLMQL
+49 GQASSATKGLMQL

-165 PIDQSL
+165 PMDESL
-171 REVSLI
+171 RELSLI
-177 GSTTG
+177 GGTTG

-212 RDQAFL
+212 RHQAFL
-218 KRQAVAPSVQWDITD
+218 KRQAVAPSLQWDISD
-233 KTKLLLQ
+233 KTKLLIQ
-240 ADYLHDNR
+240 ADYLHDDR

-279 VGDVDTEISNQTISL
+279 VGDVDTEISSQTISL
-294 DHEFNDNFKYHG
+294 DHEFNDNLKYHG

-317 QYSVVSHQD
+317 QYSVDSHQ
-326 PDKNKLPA
+326 KLPA
-334 DQIQLSQNKRI
+334 DQIQLTQNKRL

-357 SALFNTGFLKHNTL
+357 SSLFNTGFLKHNTL
-371 IGVEY
+371 IGAEY
-376 SKQHKDEL
+376 SKQHKDEF

-394 IFNPQLENWTPLD
+394 IFNPELENWAPLD
-407 TNIDADTNNTNTF
+407 TSVAAETNNSNTF
-420 ENYGVYLQDLMTVTD
+420 ENYGIYLQDLMTVTD

-447 LSQDRDD
+447 LSQDRNNKVKS
-454 QSSKNVD
+454 QI

-466 NTYSPRIGVVYQPVN
+466 NTYSPRIGVVYQPVSN
-481 NLSLY
+481 ISFY

-501 FYKNSDDLRPTK
+501 LYKNSDDLSPTK
-513 TENYEI
+513 TENVEV

-541 NIQNKDPNDPKGLT
+541 NIQNQDPANPNQAL
-555 AILAGEQKTKGV
+555 LAGEQKTKGV
-567 ELSLTGH
+567 ELSLTGQ

-588 DGKIEKSAIGFTGN
+588 DGKIEKSAIGLTGN

-611 ANLWLKY
+611 VNLWLKY
-618 QINDHWYAA
+618 QLNDHWYAA
-627 VGGRGESSRFSAS
+627 VGGRGESSRFSAP

-653 AALGYQSE
+653 AAVGYQSE

-695 NAQVALRYRF
+695 NAQIALRYRF

>member
-1 MKRSVLFI
+1 
-9 SSVGVMTSHVYALEA
+9 
-24 DQQAV
+24 V

-49 WQASSATKGLMQL
+49 GQASSATKGLMQL

-165 PIDQSL
+165 PMDQSL

-218 KRQAVAPSVQWDITD
+218 KRHAVAPSVQWDITD

-248 LADQGFPT
+248 LAAQGFPP

-269 TFYGALNGKE
+269 IFYGALNGKE
-279 VGDVDTEISNQTISL
+279 VGDVDTEISSQTISL

-317 QYSVVSHQD
+317 QYSVDSH
-326 PDKNKLPA
+326 PAADKSKITLT
-334 DQIQLSQNKRI
+334 QNKRL

-357 SALFNTGFLKHNTL
+357 SALFNTGFLKHSTL
-371 IGVEY
+371 IGAEY

-394 IFNPQLENWTPLD
+394 IFNPQLENWAPLD
-407 TNIDADTNNTNTF
+407 TNVDADTNNTNTF
-420 ENYGVYLQDLMTVTD
+420 ENYGVYLHDLMTVTD

-567 ELSLTGH
+567 ELSLAGQ
-574 LTDQLSVLAGYSYM
+574 LT
-588 DGKIEKSAIGFTGN
+588 
-602 HSALTPNNT
+602 
-611 ANLWLKY
+611 
-618 QINDHWYAA
+618 
-627 VGGRGESSRFSAS
+627 
-640 DNKNVLPGYAVVN
+640 
-653 AALGYQSE
+653 
-661 RYDVNLNL
+661 
-669 NNLFDRDYFVSG
+669 
-681 HSGANDSNMMGDPL
+681 
-695 NAQVALRYRF
+695 

>member
-1 MKRSVLFI
+1 MKRSILFI
-9 SSVGVMTSHVYALEA
+9 SSVGVITGQVYAAET
-24 DQQAV
+24 DSQAV

-34 ISVKADKEIS
+34 ISVKADKENS

-49 WQASSATKGLMQL
+49 GQASSATKGLMQL

-75 VLREQTVTSMQGA
+75 ILREQTVTSMQGA

-125 DALYFRDMSNVERI
+125 DALYFRDMSNVERV

-165 PIDQSL
+165 PMDQSL

-240 ADYLHDNR
+240 ADYLHDDR

-279 VGDVDTEISNQTISL
+279 VGDVDTEISSQTISL
-294 DHEFNDNFKYHG
+294 DHEFNDQLKYHG

-326 PDKNKLPA
+326 SKKNKLPA
-334 DQIQLSQNKRI
+334 DQIQLSQSKRI

-350 VYVQQEL
+350 VYIQQEL
-357 SALFNTGFLKHNTL
+357 STLFNTGFLKHNTL
-371 IGVEY
+371 IGAEY

-394 IFNPQLENWTPLD
+394 IFNPEFENWAPLD
-407 TNIDADTNNTNTF
+407 TSIAAETNNSNTF
-420 ENYGVYLQDLMTVTD
+420 ETYGIYLQDLMTVTD

-447 LSQDRDD
+447 LSQDRNNKVKS
-454 QSSKNVD
+454 QI

-466 NTYSPRIGVVYQPVN
+466 NTYSPRIGLVYQPLS

-501 FYKNSDDLRPTK
+501 LYTNSADLSPTK
-513 TENYEI
+513 TENVEV

-541 NIQNKDPNDPKGLT
+541 NIQNQDPANPNQAL
-555 AILAGEQKTKGV
+555 LAGEQKTKGV
-567 ELSLTGH
+567 ELSLTGQ

-588 DGKIEKSAIGFTGN
+588 DGKIEKSTVGFTGN

-627 VGGRGESSRFSAS
+627 VGGRGESSRFSAP

>member
-49 WQASSATKGLMQL
+49 GQASSATKGLMQL

-165 PIDQSL
+165 PMDQSL

-279 VGDVDTEISNQTISL
+279 VGDVDTEISSQTISL

-350 VYVQQEL
+350 IYVQQEL

-371 IGVEY
+371 IGAEY

-588 DGKIEKSAIGFTGN
+588 DGKIAKSAIGFTGN

>member
-49 WQASSATKGLMQL
+49 GQASSATKGLMQL

-279 VGDVDTEISNQTISL
+279 VGDVDTEISSQTISL
-294 DHEFNDNFKYHG
+294 DHEFNNNLKYHG

-317 QYSVVSHQD
+317 QYSVDSHQ
-326 PDKNKLPA
+326 KLPA
-334 DQIQLSQNKRI
+334 DQIQLTQNKRL

-357 SALFNTGFLKHNTL
+357 SAVFNTGFLKHSTL
-371 IGVEY
+371 IGAEY

-394 IFNPQLENWTPLD
+394 IFNPQLENWAPLD
-407 TNIDADTNNTNTF
+407 INVDADTNNTNTF

-501 FYKNSDDLRPTK
+501 FYKNSVDLRPTK

-567 ELSLTGH
+567 ELSLAGQ
-574 LTDQLSVLAGYSYM
+574 LTEQLSVLAGYSYM

-627 VGGRGESSRFSAS
+627 VGGRGESSRFSAP

>member
-1 MKRSVLFI
+1 MKRSILFI
-9 SSVGVMTSHVYALEA
+9 SSVGVITGQVYAAETDL
-24 DQQAV
+24 QAV

-34 ISVKADKEIS
+34 ISVKAEKENS

-49 WQASSATKGLMQL
+49 GQASSATKGLMQL

-75 VLREQTVTSMQGA
+75 ILREQTVTSMQGA

-96 FSVGD
+96 FSVVD

-125 DALYFRDMSNVERI
+125 DALYFRDMSNVERV

-165 PIDQSL
+165 PMDQSL

-240 ADYLHDNR
+240 ADYLHDDR

-279 VGDVDTEISNQTISL
+279 VGDVDTEISSQTISL
-294 DHEFNDNFKYHG
+294 DHEFNNQLKYHG

-312 YSLDR
+312 YSLER

-326 PDKNKLPA
+326 SKKNKLPA
-334 DQIQLSQNKRI
+334 DQIQLSQSKRI

-350 VYVQQEL
+350 VYIQQEL
-357 SALFNTGFLKHNTL
+357 STLFNTGFLKHNTL
-371 IGVEY
+371 IGAEY

-394 IFNPQLENWTPLD
+394 IFNPELENWAPLD
-407 TNIDADTNNTNTF
+407 TSIAAETNNSNTF
-420 ENYGVYLQDLMTVTD
+420 ETYGIYLQDLMTVTD

-447 LSQDRDD
+447 LSQDRNNKVKS
-454 QSSKNVD
+454 QI

-466 NTYSPRIGVVYQPVN
+466 NTYSPRIGLVYQPLS

-501 FYKNSDDLRPTK
+501 LYTNSADLSPTK
-513 TENYEI
+513 TENVEV

-541 NIQNKDPNDPKGLT
+541 NIQNQDPANPNQAL
-555 AILAGEQKTKGV
+555 LAGEQKTKGV
-567 ELSLTGH
+567 ELSLTGQ

-588 DGKIEKSAIGFTGN
+588 DGKIEKSTVGFTGN

-627 VGGRGESSRFSAS
+627 VGGRGESSRFSAP
-640 DNKNVLPGYAVVN
+640 DNKNILPGYAVVN

>member
-1 MKRSVLFI
+1 MKRSILFI
-9 SSVGVMTSHVYALEA
+9 SSVGVITGQVYAAET
-24 DQQAV
+24 DSQAV

-34 ISVKADKEIS
+34 ISVKADKENS

-49 WQASSATKGLMQL
+49 GQASSATKGLMQL

-75 VLREQTVTSMQGA
+75 ILREQTVTSMQGA

-125 DALYFRDMSNVERI
+125 DALYFRDMSNVERV

-165 PIDQSL
+165 PMDQSL

-240 ADYLHDNR
+240 ADYLHDDR

-279 VGDVDTEISNQTISL
+279 VGDVDTEISSQTISL
-294 DHEFNDNFKYHG
+294 DHEFNDQLKYHG

-326 PDKNKLPA
+326 SKKNKLPA
-334 DQIQLSQNKRI
+334 DQIQLSQSKRI

-350 VYVQQEL
+350 VYIQQEL
-357 SALFNTGFLKHNTL
+357 STLFNTGFLKHNTL
-371 IGVEY
+371 IGAEY

-394 IFNPQLENWTPLD
+394 IFNPELENWAPLD
-407 TNIDADTNNTNTF
+407 TSIAAETNNSNTF
-420 ENYGVYLQDLMTVTD
+420 ENYGVYLQDLMTVSD

-447 LSQDRDD
+447 LSQDRNNKVKS
-454 QSSKNVD
+454 QI

-466 NTYSPRIGVVYQPVN
+466 NTYSPRIGLVYQPLS

-501 FYKNSDDLRPTK
+501 LYTNSADLSPTK
-513 TENYEI
+513 TENVEV

-541 NIQNKDPNDPKGLT
+541 NIQNQDPANPNQAL
-555 AILAGEQKTKGV
+555 LAGEQKTKGV
-567 ELSLTGH
+567 ELSLTGQ

-588 DGKIEKSAIGFTGN
+588 DGKIEKSTVGFTGN

-627 VGGRGESSRFSAS
+627 VGGRGESSRFSAP

>member
-420 ENYGVYLQDLMTVTD
+420 ENYGVYLQDLMIVTD